1 MNENKDIKR
10 MKNMDKLFDGFR
22 ELLLAY
28 WALKYGLLQ
37 SLCNSSRSIEFLSD
51 SSGIPVDRL
60 TRLLRGLCW
69 RNILKPGTNGSI
81 EITELGK
88 QYLSES
94 EEIMFQGDFFL
105 KQWTFLDGYFEG
117 GQHPCLESQGELIFD
132 SLDKDQRLGEVFVAP
147 WAERASEYAKA
158 ISEHPAFLS
167 AKEVVDV
174 GGAEGKLLGD
184 LLSIHKHIN
193 GIVFDLPYCRSAFE
207 KQPFDFK
214 ERIKFQAGSFFEKV
228 PENKD
233 IYILKWILHD
243 WDDENAVAILAK
255 CAEAMHYDSKLFIIE
270 RIVSENFQESIRF
283 AKADLNML
291 ALNSGRERTEK
302 EFHRLLEKG
311 NISYQGKFEFSN
323 NPGFTIIEGKKSE

>member
-1 MNENKDIKR
+1 
-10 MKNMDKLFDGFR
+10 MKKKTSEKMKKAYKLFDDFR

-28 WALKYGLLQ
+28 WSLKYGLLQ
-37 SLCNSSRSIEFLSD
+37 SLYNSSKSIEFLSD
-51 SSGIPVDRL
+51 ISGIPVDRL

-69 RNILKPGTNGSI
+69 RNILKPGANGSI

-88 QYLSES
+88 HYLNES
-94 EEIMFQGDFFL
+94 EEILFQGDFFL
-105 KQWTFLDGYFEG
+105 RQWTFLDSYFES
-117 GQHPCLESQGELIFD
+117 GQNPFLKSRGELIFD
-132 SLDKDQRLGEVFVAP
+132 SLDRDQRLGEVFVAP

-158 ISEHPAFLS
+158 IAEHPAFLS
-167 AKEVVDV
+167 AQVVVDV

-184 LLSIHKHIN
+184 LLSIHRHIS

-207 KQPFDFK
+207 KQSFDFT
-214 ERIKFQAGSFFEKV
+214 ERIRFQAGSFFEKV

-255 CAEAMHYDSKLFIIE
+255 CAEAMNSDSKLFIIE
-270 RIVSENFQESIRF
+270 RIVSENFRESIRF

-291 ALNSGRERTEK
+291 ALNSGKERTEK
-302 EFHRLLEKG
+302 EFRRLLEKG
-311 NISYQGKFEFSN
+311 NINYHGKFEFAN
-323 NPGFTIIEGKKSE
+323 NPGFTIIEGKKSA